1 MASFIRTV
9 RGGPTPEVDRY
20 LLSYPK
26 SGRTWLRALIGRALV
41 ARFRLPEERLM
52 ETEDLVRAAQLPSF
66 AFDHDGSS
74 MMDACKGRRL
84 SPDKSAFRGKHVLL
98 LGRDVRD
105 TLVSAYFHAT
115 RRLGIYEGTISSFI
129 RDERYGAD
137 KVIAFYRQWFDA
149 RSVPRTFVFLRYEA
163 LHEDAPAAL
172 RATLDFLGA
181 RDVPASTIDD
191 AIRFASFDNLR
202 RAEAADAF
210 RSASLRAANPADP
223 ESYKVRRGKIGGYV
237 DYLSPADIAYIDER
251 EAESGCEFAR
261 PCRTPAE

>member
-74 MMDACKGRRL
+74 MMDACNGRRL

-137 KVIAFYRQWFDA
+137 KVLAFYRHWDLA
-149 RSVPRTFVFLRYEA
+149 RYVPRAFAFLRYEA
-163 LHEDAPAAL
+163 MHADPAAAL
-172 RATLDFLGA
+172 ARTLEFLGA
-181 RDVPASTIDD
+181 RDVAEATIAE
-191 AIRFASFDNLR
+191 AIGYARFDNLR
-202 RAEAADAF
+202 RVEAEGFFGDPA
-210 RSASLRAANPADP
+210 LRAGVAADP
-223 ESYKVRRGKIGGYV
+223 ESYKVRRGKVGGFR
-237 DYLSPADIAYIDER
+237 DYLSDGDIAWIDAR
-251 EAESGCEFAR
+251 VAEAGCEFTR
-261 PCRTPAE
+261 PD